1 MSLSRLLSI
10 AILFIALIAF
20 AIATSAAVRQY
31 QALSDAEQGAVRL
44 TTLRA
49 VADIPNRMNGERGLT
64 TLLAQSKSP
73 DDVKAAADFTALR
86 GKSDAVMANAR
97 AAVDAATASG
107 LDGAAALDQSLK
119 TIEGLFKDARTLSD
133 AKLALPVDQRED
145 AVKAITEKFT
155 AVNTAA
161 NAVMATETRL
171 LSRSSG
177 TAFRWANIAA
187 TVWDLRN
194 YGGRYAGMMQ
204 TVVAAAKPVPD
215 QQKVDIALLKGPTD
229 QVWSTLSAL
238 GSLDDTP
245 AAFKAAL
252 NETKSGY
259 VDYFAGVLAEV
270 EPGFAEGKFPY
281 DGAGYRNRTVA
292 MWDKVIALR
301 DAAYDAA
308 ADALAAS
315 IAATRSGLWVSLA
328 SLLTAL
334 VGSAVV
340 LWVVRKRVIR
350 PLTNM
355 TGAIGRIAEGDLE
368 TAIPGIGGRD
378 EIGAMAASVQVFK
391 DSLLRN
397 RALEEQSARD
407 EATRKALRQAEMA
420 KLADMFEQTVG
431 GIVSAVGHA
440 SETLSLSAQD
450 LSSSVEDTAERSNTV
465 AAAAEQASAN
475 VAVVSAAAEELS
487 SSVSEIGRQV
497 VQSVEISQT
506 AVSEANST
514 AGIVQELSHAA
525 GKINDIIAFI
535 SNIAAQTNLLAL
547 NATIEA
553 ARAGEAGRGFA
564 VVAAEVKE
572 LATQTAK
579 ATADISDQ
587 IGAIQSSTN
596 RAVTAIGSI
605 AGTIQSMSD
614 YSSAIAIAVEEQ
626 GSATNEIVRNVTQ
639 ASAGTAEVTA
649 NIGTVATTTQHVGDA
664 AGRVKELAGDLSTQS
679 QALSTEMTRFL
690 ATIRAA

>member
-1 MSLSRLLSI
+1 MSLSRLLSL

-20 AIATSAAVRQY
+20 VIATSAALRQY
-31 QALSDAEQGAVRL
+31 GALADAEQGALRL
-44 TTLRA
+44 ATLRA
-49 VADIPNRMNGERGLT
+49 VSDIPNRMNGERGLT
-64 TLLAQSKSP
+64 TLYAQSKSP
-73 DDVKAAADFTALR
+73 DEIKAAADFAALR
-86 GKSDAVMANAR
+86 SKTDDAMAKAR
-97 AAVDAATASG
+97 AAVNAAKDDG
-107 LDGAAALDQSLK
+107 LDDAEALDK
-119 TIEGLFKDARTLSD
+119 AVTGIEGLFKDARAFGD
-133 AKLALPVDQRED
+133 GKLALAVDQRGD

-161 NAVMATETRL
+161 NAVMATQTRL

-177 TAFRWANIAA
+177 TAFRWASIAA

-194 YGGRYAGMMQ
+194 YGGRYAGTMQ
-204 TVVAAAKPVPD
+204 TVVAAAKPVTAE
-215 QQKVDIALLKGPTD
+215 QKVDIALLKGPTD
-229 QVWSTLSAL
+229 QVWSTLAAL
-238 GSLDDTP
+238 GTLDDTP

-252 NETKSGY
+252 SDTKSGY
-259 VDYFAGVLAEV
+259 VDYYAGVLAEV
-270 EPGFAEGKFPY
+270 APGFADGKFPY

-315 IAATRSGLWVSLA
+315 IAASRSALWVSLG
-328 SLLTAL
+328 SLLAAL
-334 VGSAVV
+334 LGSAVV

-350 PLTNM
+350 PLTSM
-355 TGAIGRIAEGDLE
+355 TGAIGRIADGDLD
-368 TAIPGIGGRD
+368 TAIPGVGNRD

-391 DSLLRN
+391 DSLQRN
-397 RALEEQSARD
+397 RALEEEAARD
-407 EATRKALRQAEMA
+407 EATRKAERQREMA
-420 KLADMFEQTVG
+420 RLADMFEQAVG
-431 GIVSAVGHA
+431 GIVSAVGQA
-440 SETLSLSAQD
+440 SETLSHSAKD
-450 LSSSVEDTAERSNTV
+450 LAVSVEDTAERSNTV

-587 IGAIQSSTN
+587 IGAIQSSTD
-596 RAVTAIGSI
+596 RAVSAISSI

-614 YSSAIAIAVEEQ
+614 YSSAIATAVEEQ

-649 NIGTVATTTQHVGDA
+649 NIGTVAATTQHIGDA
-664 AGRVKELAGDLSTQS
+664 ADRVKSLAGDLSTQS

>member
-1 MSLSRLLSI
+1 
-10 AILFIALIAF
+10 
-20 AIATSAAVRQY
+20 
-31 QALSDAEQGAVRL
+31 
-44 TTLRA
+44 
-49 VADIPNRMNGERGLT
+49 
-64 TLLAQSKSP
+64 
-73 DDVKAAADFTALR
+73 
-86 GKSDAVMANAR
+86 
-97 AAVDAATASG
+97 
-107 LDGAAALDQSLK
+107 
-119 TIEGLFKDARTLSD
+119 
-133 AKLALPVDQRED
+133 
-145 AVKAITEKFT
+145 
-155 AVNTAA
+155 
-161 NAVMATETRL
+161 
-171 LSRSSG
+171 
-177 TAFRWANIAA
+177 
-187 TVWDLRN
+187 
-194 YGGRYAGMMQ
+194 
-204 TVVAAAKPVPD
+204 
-215 QQKVDIALLKGPTD
+215 
-229 QVWSTLSAL
+229 
-238 GSLDDTP
+238 
-245 AAFKAAL
+245 
-252 NETKSGY
+252 
-259 VDYFAGVLAEV
+259 
-270 EPGFAEGKFPY
+270 
-281 DGAGYRNRTVA
+281 
-292 MWDKVIALR
+292 
-301 DAAYDAA
+301 
-308 ADALAAS
+308 
-315 IAATRSGLWVSLA
+315 
-328 SLLTAL
+328 
-334 VGSAVV
+334 
-340 LWVVRKRVIR
+340 
-350 PLTNM
+350 
-355 TGAIGRIAEGDLE
+355 
-368 TAIPGIGGRD
+368 
-378 EIGAMAASVQVFK
+378 
-391 DSLLRN
+391 
-397 RALEEQSARD
+397 
-407 EATRKALRQAEMA
+407 
-420 KLADMFEQTVG
+420 
-431 GIVSAVGHA
+431 
-440 SETLSLSAQD
+440 
-450 LSSSVEDTAERSNTV
+450 V

-475 VAVVSAAAEELS
+475 VAVVSVAAEELS

-679 QALSTEMTRFL
+679 QALATEMTRFL

>member
-1 MSLSRLLSI
+1 MSLSRLLS
-10 AILFIALIAF
+10 ASILFIALIAF
-20 AIATSAAVRQY
+20 AIATSAALRQY
-31 QALSDAEQGAVRL
+31 SALSAAEQGAARL

-49 VADIPNRMNGERGLT
+49 VSDIPNRMNGERGLT

-73 DDVKAAADFTALR
+73 EDVKASTDFTALR
-86 GKSDAVMANAR
+86 GKSDEAMAKAR
-97 AAVDAATASG
+97 AAVDAAKADG
-107 LDGAAALDQSLK
+107 LDGAEALDQAM
-119 TIEGLFKDARTLSD
+119 TGIEALFKDARALGD
-133 AKLALPVDQRED
+133 GKLALSVDQRGD

-161 NAVMATETRL
+161 NAVMATQTRL
-171 LSRSSG
+171 LSQSSG
-177 TAFRWANIAA
+177 GAFRWASIAS

-194 YGGRYAGMMQ
+194 YGGRYAGMLQ
-204 TVVAAAKPVPD
+204 TVVAAAKPVTAE
-215 QQKVDIALLKGPTD
+215 QMVDLALLQGPTD
-229 QVWSTLSAL
+229 QVWSTLAAL

-252 NETKSGY
+252 ADTKSGY
-259 VDYFAGVLAEV
+259 VDYFAGIKAEV
-270 EPGFAEGKFPY
+270 TPGFADGKFPY
-281 DGAGYRNRTVA
+281 DGAGYRGRTVA

-301 DAAYDAA
+301 DAAFDAA
-308 ADALAAS
+308 GDALDAS
-315 IAATRSGLWVSLA
+315 IAASRSNLWVSLG
-328 SLLTAL
+328 SLLAAL
-334 VGSAVV
+334 LGSAVV

-350 PLTNM
+350 PLSNM
-355 TGAIGRIAEGDLE
+355 TVAIGRIAEGDLD
-368 TAIPGIGGRD
+368 TAIPGVGNRD
-378 EIGAMAASVQVFK
+378 EIGAMAASVHVFK

-397 RALEEQSARD
+397 RAMEEEATRD
-407 EATRKALRQAEMA
+407 EATRKADRQREMA
-420 KLADMFEQTVG
+420 RLADMFEQTVG
-431 GIVSAVGHA
+431 GIVSAVGQA
-440 SETLSLSAQD
+440 SETLSLSAKD
-450 LSSSVEDTAERSNTV
+450 LASSVEDTAERSNTV

-475 VAVVSAAAEELS
+475 VAVVSASAEELS

-514 AGIVQELSHAA
+514 AGIVQQLSHAA

-596 RAVTAIGSI
+596 QAVTAISSI

-614 YSSAIAIAVEEQ
+614 YSSAIAAAVEQQ
-626 GSATNEIVRNVTQ
+626 GAATHEIVRNVTQ

-649 NIGTVATTTQHVGDA
+649 NISTVAATTQHIGDA
-664 AGRVKELAGDLSTQS
+664 ASRVNELAGDLSSQS